1 MLFGFPELVE
11 TLITRNT
18 CNSNVVRRVT
28 KMRRGTS
35 VSFYGK
41 DPSKVWF
48 LTRLKSQVVHSA
60 GYAVIHLHGGL
71 HQKERQRIQDV

>member
-28 KMRRGTS
+28 K
-35 VSFYGK
+35 

-48 LTRLKSQVVHSA
+48 LTRLKIQVVHSA

-71 HQKERQRIQDV
+71 HQEEHQRIQDV